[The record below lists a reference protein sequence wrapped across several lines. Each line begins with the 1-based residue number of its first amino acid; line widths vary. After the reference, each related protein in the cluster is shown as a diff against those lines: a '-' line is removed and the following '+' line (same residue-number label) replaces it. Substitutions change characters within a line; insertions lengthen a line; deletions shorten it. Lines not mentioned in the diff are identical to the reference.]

1 MQVRLGGQEQIQE
14 TLKRTQ
20 YAIDALFDTIT
31 SISAGNMIGLALVWL
46 TSAFLSVRHAM
57 MSLSNN

>member
-1 MQVRLGGQEQIQE
+1 MQVRLGEQEQIQE

-31 SISAGNMIGLALVWL
+31 SISAGNMIGLALV
-46 TSAFLSVRHAM
+46 
-57 MSLSNN
+57 